1 MRHFALA
8 ASAIVLGGLVGAC
21 SSNDS
26 STPAAALAFSG
37 QPSSTLAGSIFS
49 PVVTVEVRD
58 INGAVVTGS
67 NASVSIHL
75 LAGPTSGNLMG
86 ATTKGAVS
94 GVATF
99 SDLGL
104 DAAGSYSLV
113 ATSAGLDSAVSRSF
127 LIDRP
132 STDRWVDVGTAGG
145 ALQFKSETNGSINP
159 AVDTIASGDLLIWY
173 WLGSGHSVVP
183 AGVPSVDSSAVL
195 IASATFSIRFR
206 TAGTYEYMCGVHLG
220 SMSGRLVVR

>member
-1 MRHFALA
+1 MRPLPLA
-8 ASAIVLGGLVGAC
+8 TSGLLLCGLVAAC

-26 STPAAALAFSG
+26 STPAAELAFAG
-37 QPSSTLAGSIFS
+37 QPTSTLAGSSFS
-49 PVVTVEVRD
+49 PAVTVEVRD
-58 INGAVVTGS
+58 LNGAIVTGS
-67 NASVSIHL
+67 NASVSIHIL
-75 LAGPTSGNLMG
+75 PGPTSGNLIG
-86 ATTKGAVS
+86 TTTRSAVS

-113 ATSAGLDSAVSRSF
+113 ATSSGLDSAVSRSF

-159 AVDTIASGDLLIWY
+159 AVDTIAAGDMIIWY
-173 WLGSGHSVVP
+173 WLGSGHSVAP
-183 AGVPSVDSSAVL
+183 GGPPGVDSSAVL
-195 IASATFSIRFR
+195 ITSATFSIRFR
-206 TAGTYEYMCGVHLG
+206 VAGTYQYVCGVHPND
-220 SMSGRLVVR
+220 MSGRVVVR